1 MNNITVLEGHMYR
14 FILFVVIIFLSKTI
28 FAENLVKPNPDI
40 NPIEVVEVQL
50 FALQSNDE
58 NNDLGIQ
65 QTWEFA
71 HPRNKMAT
79 GPLPKF
85 ANMIRT
91 PAYSILLNNLKFETK
106 EIFNDGKNA
115 SVAVRIE
122 ARNNKAYTYLWSLE
136 KVDAESSLKDSWM
149 TTGVSGPRLLAEGS

>member
-1 MNNITVLEGHMYR
+1 MYR
-14 FILFVVIIFLSKTI
+14 IIFFISIVLICNSSL
-28 FAENLVKPNPDI
+28 AGNLVKPNPGI
-40 NPIEVVEVQL
+40 KPIEVVEVQL

-122 ARNNKAYTYLWSLE
+122 ARNNKAYTYLWMLE
-136 KVDAESSLKDSWM
+136 KVDAEGSLKGSWM

>member
-1 MNNITVLEGHMYR
+1 MYR
-14 FILFVVIIFLSKTI
+14 IIFFISIVLICNGSL
-28 FAENLVKPNPDI
+28 AENLVKPNPGI
-40 NPIEVVEVQL
+40 KPIEVVEVQL

-58 NNDLGIQ
+58 NNDLGIL

-85 ANMIRT
+85 ISMIRT

-106 EIFNDGKNA
+106 EIFNNGKNA
-115 SVAVRIE
+115 CVAVRIE
-122 ARNNKAYTYLWSLE
+122 ARDNKAYTYLWMLE
-136 KVDAESSLKDSWM
+136 KVDAEGPLKGSWM

>member
-1 MNNITVLEGHMYR
+1 MYR
-14 FILFVVIIFLSKTI
+14 IIFFISIVLICNGSL
-28 FAENLVKPNPDI
+28 AENLVKPNPGI
-40 NPIEVVEVQL
+40 KPIEVVEVQL

-58 NNDLGIQ
+58 NNDLGIL

-85 ANMIRT
+85 TSMIRT

-106 EIFNDGKNA
+106 EIFNNGKNA
-115 SVAVRIE
+115 GVAVRIE
-122 ARNNKAYTYLWSLE
+122 ARDNKAYTYLWSLE
-136 KVDAESSLKDSWM
+136 KVDEEGSLKDSWM

>member
-1 MNNITVLEGHMYR
+1 MRLIFIILTCMIFTKIT
-14 FILFVVIIFLSKTI
+14 
-28 FAENLVKPNPDI
+28 FANNLVQPSPEI
-40 NPIEVVEVQL
+40 EPIDVVEIQL

-58 NNDLGIQ
+58 NDFGIK

-79 GPLPKF
+79 GPLPRF
-85 ANMIRT
+85 TNMIKT

-106 EIFNDGKNA
+106 EIFNDGTNA
-115 SVAVRIE
+115 GIAVRIE
-122 ARNNKAYTYLWSLE
+122 AQDNKAYTYMWSLE
-136 KVDAESSLKDSWM
+136 KIQDDGPLKNNWM